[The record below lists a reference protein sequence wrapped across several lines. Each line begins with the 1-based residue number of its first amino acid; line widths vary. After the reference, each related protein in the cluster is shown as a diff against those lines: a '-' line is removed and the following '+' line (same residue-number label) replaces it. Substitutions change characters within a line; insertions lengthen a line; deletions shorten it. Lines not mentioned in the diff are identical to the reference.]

1 MKPVV
6 SLRKV
11 EKRFGGRTVIA
22 GVDLDVERGR
32 TYALVGP
39 NGCGKSVLLKLM
51 CGLLEPSS
59 GTVTI
64 DPQYL
69 DRGRTYPDRFGA
81 MIDGPAYLPDRTG
94 FQNLLDLAR
103 IRKRIDEDGV
113 RDVLNEIGLDPAS
126 RTKAKAF
133 SLGMKQRLGLAQAFM
148 EDPEVLLLD
157 EPFNA
162 LDQPSVERL
171 TELIRERQ
179 ARGVT
184 IVFTSHYRIH
194 VDELSDEV
202 LEIRDGRVSVQA

>member
-1 MKPVV
+1 MNPVV
-6 SLRKV
+6 SLRNV

-22 GVDLDVERGR
+22 GVDLEIERGR

-59 GTVTI
+59 GEVTI

-69 DRGRTYPDRFGA
+69 DRGRAYPDKFGA

-94 FQNLLDLAR
+94 MQNLLELAR
-103 IRKRIDEDGV
+103 IRKRIDAEGV
-113 RDVLNEIGLDPAS
+113 RDALNEIGLDPAS

-133 SLGMKQRLGLAQAFM
+133 SLGMKQKLGLAQAFM

-162 LDQPSVERL
+162 LDDVSSARV
-171 TELIRERQ
+171 TEMIRQRRD
-179 ARGVT
+179 AGVT

-202 LEIRDGRVSVQA
+202 FELRDGRLV